1 MGMPREAI
9 ISVIVPVYKVEEYLD
24 ECVRSIIEQT
34 YQNLEIILVDDGS
47 PDSCPKKCDKWA
59 ERDRRIRV
67 IHKSNGGLSSARNAG
82 IDIASGDYLSFVDSD
97 DFIEK
102 DMLRTMLLAAMDNEA
117 EVVCC
122 GRNLVLSST
131 NIKPMHC
138 LDVVKVYTK
147 EQAMKEVLLGNE
159 IEEAAWD
166 KLYKAELFSGIR
178 YPEGEINEDIVVIGP
193 ILSKCNTIVHVGVP
207 FYNYRV
213 NKNGIT
219 KSLYNEKKS
228 IYIKHMEQVENFFMS
243 NYPQLEMAVHCF
255 LARYAYA
262 SLLDMEMGKET
273 IRDYKSDYNKYKII
287 LSKNYKVLFAKK
299 DISFKTRVQILLI
312 LMNLY
317 GPMIRIKKRIAK

>member
-1 MGMPREAI
+1 MGMPRETI

-59 ERDRRIRV
+59 EKDRRIRV

-147 EQAMKEVLLGNE
+147 EQ
-159 IEEAAWD
+159 
-166 KLYKAELFSGIR
+166 FSGIR